1 MHNICDERFLNLT
14 VCFGFPPP
22 KAPKIKGQEIN
33 NNYDVWVIYGLFV
46 GFINFQ
52 QQ

>member
-1 MHNICDERFLNLT
+1 MRDSWIWQFVLDFLPQKPL
-14 VCFGFPPP
+14 
-22 KAPKIKGQEIN
+22 KEQEMVL
-33 NNYDVWVIYGLFV
+33 NNYGVWVISGLFV

>member
-1 MHNICDERFLNLT
+1 MHDICDERFLNLT
-14 VCFGFPPP
+14 AFFGFSPL
-22 KAPKIKGQEIN
+22 KEQEMN
-33 NNYDVWVIYGLFV
+33 NTYDVWVISGLFV